1 MPVQKFRSIE
11 DMPEIWFK
19 PGDPR
24 LYKAIAGVWNFGKR
38 WLSPHFPPGIYK
50 YRTLEE
56 KNRHDEEWAVLNFRA
71 FRDKH
76 KKQN

>member
-1 MPVQKFRSIE
+1 MPVQKYRSIE

-24 LYKAIAGVWNFGKR
+24 LYIAIAAVWDFGQR
-38 WLSPHFPPGIYK
+38 WLAPHYPPGVYK
-50 YRTLEE
+50 HRTMED
-56 KNRHDEEWAVLNFRA
+56 KNRLDEEWAVLNFQA
-71 FRDKH
+71 FREKH